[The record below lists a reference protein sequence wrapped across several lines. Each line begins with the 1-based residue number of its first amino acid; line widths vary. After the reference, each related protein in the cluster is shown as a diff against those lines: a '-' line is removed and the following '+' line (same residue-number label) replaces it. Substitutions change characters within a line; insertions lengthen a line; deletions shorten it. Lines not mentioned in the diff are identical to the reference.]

1 MPSILDFLNTAN
13 GNELV
18 YKISENTSEN
28 KVKVTA
34 ALGLVFPILLGAIKN
49 NLSSAEGKNHLN
61 DTLSENTYNEGLI
74 NNIKNQD
81 PAEIKEEGEKIL
93 DKYLGFNQEA
103 TYKVIG
109 SILQISES
117 SVSVIFKMAA
127 PVLLRILSA
136 QKSKEDIE
144 ASDLETLVD
153 SVLGSSSKFDP
164 SLIQTILTKS
174 SEPNIIDDVQGM
186 ALGGNKSEKKDG
198 GILGGMLGGK

>member
-28 KVKVTA
+28 KDKVTA

-61 DTLSENTYNEGLI
+61 DMLSENTYNEGLI

-127 PVLLRILSA
+127 PVLMRILSA

-198 GILGGMLGGK
+198 GILGGMLGG